1 MALTDLTL
9 KSRYNPDNCDD
20 IVAEFY
26 RPALAQAVSYDRT
39 TYTFSPNA
47 LAAVGRGLES
57 FLLAEGHI
65 RLICNC
71 ELSMP
76 VYQAIKEGL
85 AQAPDVLLEIVPPS
99 TLIEYSDVED
109 KEQKRAL
116 NLLTWLVAQGRIE
129 IKVAFVQEGDRI
141 FHEKKGILTDAEG
154 NRLAF
159 SGSANETRAGWSENY
174 ELTMVFTD
182 WKEASRVDDAQHDF
196 DFLWENKSKVAIVTP
211 ISETH
216 INALKQIA
224 PPRPPVRPPNA
235 DAHRYWTH
243 VNGAV
248 RQDPATS
255 VATIPASL
263 WPHQQTFFQKHAHHD
278 DNPVRKLIADEVGL
292 GKTLQAAS
300 LLKWRINQG
309 TANRFLILTPAGSRG
324 QWQDELYD
332 RLNISVPI
340 MERRQNRVV
349 LIHPDGTEE
358 FAPHNHWTQPQAIAS
373 YHWARRDAA
382 ALMEMAQQA
391 KYDVIIIDEAHH
403 ARFSE
408 PDNVRNRRQNQYL
421 LLLKSL
427 SVCTRDLLLL
437 TATPMQIAVI
447 DLWAL
452 LNLLDQNTWMLPD
465 FERLYDPQLT
475 ANRDSWRL
483 ARQAYCKYQPR
494 PESLRDE
501 AERVVW
507 SDNETWVNSRLNSQT
522 MRDTVRYMRR
532 NGPVANLMS
541 RHTRTLLRE
550 YQKQGYD
557 TAVPDRHVKDEDII
571 MSGLERELYDEIKPL
586 VASIYG
592 NRSEVNRSALGF
604 INTIFHTRLGSSPH
618 AYACSLQN
626 ILNRHFEQQDSQ
638 TGQRAYD
645 WEALSDITDDEVDDQ
660 PDTEDGAVPV
670 GLNARQIYRLEQNI
684 AKAQVLADTDSK
696 FAVLVNTL
704 DDLQSKGHRLIIIF
718 TQFRDTQAWLE
729 SKLSENWKLTCL
741 HGDDKNQYEESR
753 AKRLEWFRQQDKGL
767 LICTESAS
775 ESLNLQ
781 FCSALVNYDIPW
793 NPMKLE
799 QRIGRIDRIGQ
810 TAASVD
816 VVNLYYND
824 TAQWKAYQAVRRR
837 LAAITTSVGPYRPIL
852 ESNMSGLIKAVI
864 QGDISDSDL
873 DDKIEQL
880 SRSPAPDIDAYHDT
894 AINNDDAQPGVDSEY
909 LHSLVANQSVMPDG
923 WKTEAAGIEHY
934 KITMPNGKGVVVTA
948 KGARYDPDAVKWF
961 GPGSAIFE
969 AISANYQKA

>member
-9 KSRYNPDNCDD
+9 KTKYTPDNCDD
-20 IVAEFY
+20 IIGEFY

-39 TYTFSPNA
+39 TYTFSPYA

-57 FLLAEGHI
+57 FLLADGHI
-65 RLICNC
+65 RLICNY

-76 VYQAIKEGL
+76 VYQAIKDGL
-85 AQAPDVLLEIVPPS
+85 NQAPDVLLEAVPPKS
-99 TLIEYSDVED
+99 LIEPTDLPE
-109 KEQKRAL
+109 EGKRAL
-116 NLLTWLVAQGRIE
+116 ELLTWLVAQGRIE
-129 IKVAFVQEGDRI
+129 IKVAFVQEGKHI
-141 FHEKKGILTDAEG
+141 FHGKEGILTDETG

-159 SGSANETRAGWSENY
+159 AGSANETRAGWSYNY
-174 ELTMVFTD
+174 ESTHVFTD
-182 WKEASRVDDAQHDF
+182 WKESDHVDEAQRGF
-196 DFLWENKSKVAIVTP
+196 DYLWEGKSKFAIVTP

-224 PPRPPVRPPNA
+224 PTHPPVLPPSVL
-235 DAHRYWTH
+235 AHQHWTY
-243 VNGAV
+243 VNDSLRHDSV
-248 RQDPATS
+248 TS

-263 WPHQQTFFQKHAHHD
+263 WPHQQAFFQKHAQD
-278 DNPVRKLIADEVGL
+278 DDSPARKLVADEVGL

-309 TANRFLILTPAGSRG
+309 KASRFLILTPAGSRS

-340 MERRQNRVV
+340 MERRQSHVI
-349 LIHPDGTEE
+349 LIYPDGREE
-358 FAPHNHWTQPQAIAS
+358 FAPHDYWAQPQAIAS

-382 ALMEMAQQA
+382 LLLEAARNGN
-391 KYDVIIIDEAHH
+391 YDFVIIDEAHH
-403 ARFSE
+403 ARYSNPE
-408 PDNVRNRRQNQYL
+408 NIKHRQPNQYL
-421 LLLKSL
+421 KLLRDL
-427 SVCTRDLLLL
+427 SDCTRDLLLL
-437 TATPMQIAVI
+437 TATPMQIATI

-452 LNLLDQNTWMLPD
+452 LNVLDRNTWMLPD

-475 ANRDSWRL
+475 RHKASWHLVRK
-483 ARQAYCKYQPR
+483 AYRKYQIR
-494 PESLRDE
+494 PDLFHDE
-501 AERVVW
+501 TERIVW
-507 SDNETWVNSRLNSQT
+507 SDIESWVESRLNSRT
-522 MRDTVRYMRR
+522 MQDTVRYMRR

-557 TAVPDRHVKDEDII
+557 TAVPDRHVKDENII
-571 MSGLERELYDEIKPL
+571 MSDLERGLYDEIKPL

-592 NRSEVNRSALGF
+592 NRSELSSSALGF
-604 INTIFHTRLGSSPH
+604 VNTIFHTRLGSSPH

-626 ILNRHFEQQDSQ
+626 LLNRHFEQQNSQ
-638 TGQRAYD
+638 TGQSAYD
-645 WEALSDITDDEVDDQ
+645 WEALSDISDDEVDDH

-670 GLNARQIYRLEQNI
+670 ILNTLQIHRLQQNI
-684 AKAQVLADTDSK
+684 DKAQTLADSDSK

-704 DDLQSKGHRLIIIF
+704 NELQSKGHRLIIIF

-729 SKLSENWKLTCL
+729 SKLSENWNLTCL
-741 HGDDKNQYEESR
+741 HGGDKNHYEDSR
-753 AKRLEWFRQQDKGL
+753 AKRLEWLQQQSKGL

-810 TAASVD
+810 SMASVD
-816 VVNLYYND
+816 VVNLYYAD
-824 TAQWKAYQAVRRR
+824 TAQWKAYQAVKRR
-837 LAAITTSVGPYRPIL
+837 LAAISSSVGPYRPIL
-852 ESNMSGLIKAVI
+852 ESNMPSIIKSVI
-864 QGDISDSDL
+864 RGDISDSDL

-894 AINNDDAQPGVDSEY
+894 TIVSASAKPYVDS
-909 LHSLVANQSVMPDG
+909 LHLHRLVANQSVMPEG
-923 WKTEAAGIEHY
+923 WKVEPWGIQHY
-934 KITMPNGKGVVVTA
+934 KITMPNGEDDVVTA
-948 KGARYDPDAVKWF
+948 NYSRYDPDAVTWF

-969 AISANYQKA
+969 AILANYQKV